1 MNNYQQPLSSEEKQS
16 HRPLEAKKSAWRY
29 HRKPVVEKV
38 KVLSLSKYT
47 SPEPLGNGQG
57 HFEKGHFP
65 EIKWDSNCLNLRI
78 KEMKC
83 YLEITGNISKMLS
96 PFASSLGLP
105 RWCRDKESTCWFK
118 RCRFDTWIFRK
129 ILWSKKWQW
138 LQYSCL
144 GDPMDKDGGPRG
156 NPMVGYSPRGCKE
169 SEMTKQLSTYTH
181 RHTHTSEQ

>member
-83 YLEITGNISKMLS
+83 YLVITGNISK
-96 PFASSLGLP
+96 
-105 RWCRDKESTCWFK
+105 
-118 RCRFDTWIFRK
+118 
-129 ILWSKKWQW
+129 
-138 LQYSCL
+138 
-144 GDPMDKDGGPRG
+144 
-156 NPMVGYSPRGCKE
+156 V
-169 SEMTKQLSTYTH
+169 TYPKC
-181 RHTHTSEQ
+181 